1 MRETLM
7 PISGTEQL
15 FRRTEK
21 ENSEQIYGKVMSTI
35 STKKKINYKSFI
47 SNNDAEFLENGNKI
61 WCDISI
67 LLMNVFVQSHP
78 CGKTREN

>member
-61 WCDISI
+61 
-67 LLMNVFVQSHP
+67 
-78 CGKTREN
+78 